1 MDPRAPALATTPTID
16 AGHPAVAAFAR
27 RSAGTGTDREKAVR
41 LYYAVRDGI
50 RYDPYAFRMGRE
62 WFAASRTLEARTGWC
77 VPKAILL
84 AACCRAEGI
93 PSRLG
98 FADVKNHLATERL
111 LQLMGTDLFIWHGYV
126 SLLLDGRWVKAT
138 PAFNIELCRRFDV
151 LPLEF
156 DGTADSLLQPYNARR
171 ERHME
176 YLRDRGLFDDL
187 PYQELAA
194 EMRATYPRLVTMA
207 EAPAP
212 SAAGSFET
220 DAIRREG

>member
-1 MDPRAPALATTPTID
+1 MDTCPPALAATATIE

-27 RSAGTGTDREKAVR
+27 AHAGEGSAPERAVR
-41 LYYAVRDGI
+41 LYHAVRDGI
-50 RYDPYAFRMGRE
+50 RYDPYAFRMGLDS
-62 WFAASRTLEARTGWC
+62 FKASRTLEAGIGWC

-93 PSRLG
+93 PARLG

-111 LQLMGTDLFIWHGYV
+111 TRLMGTDLFIWHGYV
-126 SLLLDGRWVKAT
+126 SMALDGRWVKAT
-138 PAFNIELCRRFDV
+138 PAFNIEMCQRFGV
-151 LPLEF
+151 LALEF
-156 DGTADSLLQPYNARR
+156 DGTRDSLLQPFNARN

-194 EMRATYPRLVTMA
+194 DMRATYPQLVTLA
-207 EAPAP
+207 EARAPADG
-212 SAAGSFET
+212 GSFEA
-220 DAIRREG
+220 DAIRQG